1 MSCCATPATLC
12 HAVPCRAVPRSL
24 ALPSL
29 TLSLPPQ
36 CGFFKRSSRKSRY
49 AANYY
54 RARLGLQPS
63 AVEKQAL
70 EGER

>member
-1 MSCCATPATLC
+1 MPC
-12 HAVPCRAVPRSL
+12 HAVLYYAVPCRAVPPSL
-24 ALPSL
+24 ALPGI

-36 CGFFKRSSRKSRY
+36 CGFFTRSTRQSRY

-63 AVEKQAL
+63 AAEQQAL